1 MKLMSFW
8 MVRVRFI
15 VYFFVF
21 IIGVFFIVFSR
32 MLIVKEKNI
41 DYYIKIFKE
50 NVVEDD
56 FRKFKFLIY
65 I

>member
-8 MVRVRFI
+8 MVWVRFT

-32 MLIVKEKNI
+32 MLILKKKKDNCIE
-41 DYYIKIFKE
+41 IFDE
-50 NVVEDD
+50 IVMVN
-56 FRKFKFLIY
+56 FYF
-65 I
+65 